1 MRGISTFMGLYL
13 LTYVVA
19 VAAISLTDIDF
30 ATAMS
35 AVATAMGGVG
45 PGLGEIGP
53 YDTFLWMH
61 PFAKLVLTFCMVAG
75 RLELFTLMLI
85 FVPAYWRR

>member
-1 MRGISTFMGLYL
+1 
-13 LTYVVA
+13 
-19 VAAISLTDIDF
+19 
-30 ATAMS
+30 
-35 AVATAMGGVG
+35 MGGVG

-53 YDTFLWMH
+53 IDNFLWMH
-61 PFAKLVLTFCMVAG
+61 PFAKLVLTFCMLAG

>member
-1 MRGISTFMGLYL
+1 M
-13 LTYVVA
+13 YVVA
-19 VAAISLTDIDF
+19 VAAISITDMDF
-30 ATAMS
+30 ATATS
-35 AVATAMGGVG
+35 AVATAMGVG
-45 PGLGEIGP
+45 PGLAEIGP
-53 YDTFLWMH
+53 FDNFLWMH